1 MIKNSKLK
9 ETLFLLLL
17 LLSSF
22 ILIISYFD
30 FSNDKLFLNIKFF
43 LDNILGFNKW
53 VLPIFIVLLSM
64 FIFFENR
71 NFWLHLLSSLFLV
84 LPIVIL
90 FPDINSKSFLL
101 KKTIENYIGFT
112 LNYFINVLL
121 FFISFIYFFEISIN
135 DLFNNK
141 IPFFLSKTFS
151 SLIFIFSKLF
161 HLFFKS
167 LDFLGMVLIKFF
179 QIIKKS
185 IINNN
190 VSNKPQNVREIEL
203 NELVNKFKN
212 DRNNSISKLNNNE
225 DFVDQKE
232 NKSKQKK
239 TKVSLTLDIEI
250 DEEFIKENALKE
262 IDNYCIPSP
271 KFLHNLVSKIY
282 PRPKSNTV
290 KDYSDILEDTL
301 NNFGIKSK
309 VIDVITG
316 PSITRYELQ
325 IEKGIK
331 VSQVLRLKN
340 DIALALAAIAV
351 RIEAPIPGKSAI
363 GIEVPNDKPIPVYL
377 SDILLTDDFLNTSY
391 EIPLALGKDIS
402 GNIVISDL
410 VRMPHLLIAGSTGS
424 GKTVCINSI
433 ICSLLFNFAPTKLQ
447 LLLIDPKMVELI
459 LYEGVPH
466 VIDIVTDVR
475 KAPSALQQM
484 VKLMEER
491 YKLFSEKRVRSIQEY
506 NNLEDVE
513 KLPFVVI
520 VIDELADLMMTA
532 GNVVETHIAR
542 LTQLAR
548 AAGIHLIIATQRPS
562 ANVITGIIKAN
573 VPSRIAFAVASQI
586 DSRVILDMSGA
597 ENLIGRG
604 DMLYLPIGANRPIRA
619 QGAFIGLKEI
629 ETIVKYWSIQP
640 KPPNLIKIDLSST
653 NLGSVSKGLEDEED
667 PELLKSAAKI
677 ILEDKRASTTLL
689 QRKLRI
695 GFAKAGRIMDILEK
709 LGIVGPQEGSK
720 PRKILIQSIE
730 EIENI
735 FNKSI
740 KD

>member
-1 MIKNSKLK
+1 MKEVELRDILKDVKNKVSK
-9 ETLFLLLL
+9 
-17 LLSSF
+17 
-22 ILIISYFD
+22 
-30 FSNDKLFLNIKFF
+30 
-43 LDNILGFNKW
+43 
-53 VLPIFIVLLSM
+53 
-64 FIFFENR
+64 
-71 NFWLHLLSSLFLV
+71 
-84 LPIVIL
+84 
-90 FPDINSKSFLL
+90 
-101 KKTIENYIGFT
+101 
-112 LNYFINVLL
+112 
-121 FFISFIYFFEISIN
+121 N
-135 DLFNNK
+135 DLEADELK
-141 IPFFLSKTFS
+141 
-151 SLIFIFSKLF
+151 
-161 HLFFKS
+161 
-167 LDFLGMVLIKFF
+167 
-179 QIIKKS
+179 
-185 IINNN
+185 
-190 VSNKPQNVREIEL
+190 QNHTI
-203 NELVNKFKN
+203 
-212 DRNNSISKLNNNE
+212 
-225 DFVDQKE
+225 QKE
-232 NKSKQKK
+232 KENKQKK

-250 DEEFIKENALKE
+250 DEEFIKENCIKE
-262 IDNYCIPSP
+262 VDNYYIPSP
-271 KFLHNLVSKIY
+271 KFLHSLVSKIY
-282 PRPKSNTV
+282 PRPKGNTV
-290 KDYSDILEDTL
+290 KDYSDILEDAL
-301 NNFGIKSK
+301 NNFGIKAK
-309 VIDVITG
+309 VIDVIGG

-363 GIEVPNDKPIPVYL
+363 GIEVPNDKPVPVYL
-377 SDILLTDDFLNTSY
+377 SDILLSEEFLNTSN

-402 GNIVISDL
+402 GNIVIGDL
-410 VRMPHLLIAGSTGS
+410 VKMPHLLIAGSTGS

-466 VIDIVTDVR
+466 VIDIVTDVK
-475 KAPSALQQM
+475 KAPVALQQM

-491 YKLFSEKRVRSIQEY
+491 YKLFSERRVRNIQEY

-520 VIDELADLMMTA
+520 VIDELADLMMTSS
-532 GNVVETHIAR
+532 NVVETHIAR

-640 KPPNLIKIDLSST
+640 KPDNLIKIDLSSLNL
-653 NLGSVSKGLEDEED
+653 NLGGKDLEDDED
-667 PELLKSAAKI
+667 PELLKAAAKI

-695 GFAKAGRIMDILEK
+695 GFAKAGRIMDTLEK
-709 LGIVGPQEGSK
+709 FGIVGPQEGSK

-735 FNKSI
+735 FNSSV

>member
-1 MIKNSKLK
+1 MSKGIKLR
-9 ETLFLLLL
+9 EILFFLLLFL
-17 LLSSF
+17 ASF
-22 ILIISYFD
+22 IFIISYFNL
-30 FSNDKLFLNIKFF
+30 SNDPLFSYIRNF
-43 LDNILGFNKW
+43 LDGLLGFHKW
-53 VLPIFIVLLSM
+53 TLPVFIILISVSL
-64 FIFFENR
+64 FFENR
-71 NFWLHLLSSLFLV
+71 NFLFHFFSSLFLV
-84 LPIVIL
+84 LPFIVL
-90 FPDINSKSFLL
+90 FPDINSKSFIL
-101 KKTIENYIGFT
+101 KKTIEHYVGFT
-112 LNYFINVLL
+112 LSYFINIFL
-121 FFISFIYFFEISIN
+121 FFISFVYFFDISLE

-141 IPFFLSKTFS
+141 IPFFINKTIT
-151 SLIFIFSKLF
+151 IFYLGFIK
-161 HLFFKS
+161 FFNFFLKF
-167 LDFLGMVLIKFF
+167 LDFLGSVFIRAFQFVKNIIIGNNKEKENIKEVELKN
-179 QIIKKS
+179 ILDDVKKKGS
-185 IINNN
+185 KNNL
-190 VSNKPQNVREIEL
+190 EL
-203 NELVNKFKN
+203 NESGKEYT
-212 DRNNSISKLNNNE
+212 IE
-225 DFVDQKE
+225 KE
-232 NKSKQKK
+232 NKQKK

-250 DEEFIKENALKE
+250 DEEFIKENSIKQV
-262 IDNYCIPSP
+262 DNYYIPSP
-271 KFLHNLVSKIY
+271 KFLHSLVSKIY
-282 PRPKSNTV
+282 PRPKGNTV
-290 KDYSDILEDTL
+290 KDYSDILEDAL
-301 NNFGIKSK
+301 NNFGIKAK
-309 VIDVITG
+309 VIEVTSG

-363 GIEVPNDKPIPVYL
+363 GIEVPNDKPVPVYL
-377 SDILLTDDFLNTSY
+377 SDILLTDEFLNASN

-402 GNIVISDL
+402 GNIVIGDL
-410 VRMPHLLIAGSTGS
+410 VKMPHLLIAGSTGS

-466 VIDIVTDVR
+466 VIDIVTDVK
-475 KAPSALQQM
+475 KAPVALQQM

-491 YKLFSEKRVRSIQEY
+491 YKLFSERRVRNIQEY

-513 KLPFVVI
+513 KIPYVVI
-520 VIDELADLMMTA
+520 VIDELADLMMTSS
-532 GNVVETHIAR
+532 NVVETHIAR

-586 DSRVILDMSGA
+586 DSRVILDMAGA

-640 KPPNLIKIDLSST
+640 KPDNLIKIDLSSI
-653 NLGSVSKGLEDEED
+653 NLNMGSKDLDDDED
-667 PELLKSAAKI
+667 PELLKAAAKI

-695 GFAKAGRIMDILEK
+695 GFAKAGRIMDTLEK
-709 LGIVGPQEGSK
+709 FGIVGPQEGSK

-735 FNKSI
+735 FNSSV

>member
-1 MIKNSKLK
+1 MVKNSKLK
-9 ETLFLLLL
+9 EILFLLLL

-30 FSNDKLFLNIKFF
+30 FSNDKLFLNVRFL

-53 VLPIFIVLLSM
+53 VLPTFIVLLSM

-71 NFWLHLLSSLFLV
+71 NFGLHLLSSLFLV

-90 FPDINSKSFLL
+90 FPDFNSKSFLL

-141 IPFFLSKTFS
+141 IPFFLFKTFS
-151 SLIFIFSKLF
+151 NLIFILSKLF
-161 HLFFKS
+161 YLFFKS
-167 LDFLGMVLIKFF
+167 LDFLGMIFIKFF

-190 VSNKPQNVREIEL
+190 VSNKSQNVREIEL

-212 DRNNSISKLNNNE
+212 NRNNSISKLNDNE

-262 IDNYCIPSP
+262 IDNYYIPSP
-271 KFLHNLVSKIY
+271 KFLHSLVSKIY

-290 KDYSDILEDTL
+290 KDYSDILEDAL

-466 VIDIVTDVR
+466 VIDIVTDVK

-491 YKLFSEKRVRSIQEY
+491 YKLFSEKRVRNIQEY

-640 KPPNLIKIDLSST
+640 KPDNLIKIDLSSI
-653 NLGSVSKGLEDEED
+653 NLGSGSKDLEDEED

-735 FNKSI
+735 FNESV

>member
-1 MIKNSKLK
+1 MVKNSKLK
-9 ETLFLLLL
+9 EILFLLLL

-30 FSNDKLFLNIKFF
+30 FSNDKLFLNIRFL

-53 VLPIFIVLLSM
+53 VLPAFIVLLSM

-90 FPDINSKSFLL
+90 FPDFNSKSFLL

-161 HLFFKS
+161 YLFFKF
-167 LDFLGMVLIKFF
+167 LDFLGVIFIKFF
-179 QIIKKS
+179 QIIKKI

-190 VSNKPQNVREIEL
+190 VSNKSQNVREIEL

-225 DFVDQKE
+225 DFVDEKE

-262 IDNYCIPSP
+262 IDNYYIPSP

-290 KDYSDILEDTL
+290 KDYSDILEDAL

-466 VIDIVTDVR
+466 VIDIVTDVK

-491 YKLFSEKRVRSIQEY
+491 YKLFSEKRVRNIQEY

-640 KPPNLIKIDLSST
+640 KPDNLIKIDLSSI
-653 NLGSVSKGLEDEED
+653 NLGSGSKDLEDEED

-735 FNKSI
+735 FNESV

>member
-1 MIKNSKLK
+1 MPVFI
-9 ETLFLLLL
+9 
-17 LLSSF
+17 
-22 ILIISYFD
+22 ILISV
-30 FSNDKLFLNIKFF
+30 SL
-43 LDNILGFNKW
+43 
-53 VLPIFIVLLSM
+53 
-64 FIFFENR
+64 FFESR
-71 NFWLHLLSSLFLV
+71 NFLFHFFSSLFLV
-84 LPIVIL
+84 LPFIVL
-90 FPDINSKSFLL
+90 FPDINSKSFIL
-101 KKTIENYIGFT
+101 KKTIENYVGFT
-112 LNYFINVLL
+112 LNYFINIFL
-121 FFISFIYFFEISIN
+121 FFISFIYFFEISLD

-141 IPFFLSKTFS
+141 IPFFINKIII
-151 SLIFIFSKLF
+151 IFYLGFIK
-161 HLFFKS
+161 FFNFFVKF
-167 LDFLGMVLIKFF
+167 LDFLGSVFIRSYQFVRNIIIGNNKEKENIKEVEL
-179 QIIKKS
+179 KS
-185 IINNN
+185 ILDDVKKKGSKNNLEINE
-190 VSNKPQNVREIEL
+190 SGKEYTIE
-203 NELVNKFKN
+203 
-212 DRNNSISKLNNNE
+212 
-225 DFVDQKE
+225 KE
-232 NKSKQKK
+232 NKQKK
-239 TKVSLTLDIEI
+239 NKVSLTLDIEI
-250 DEEFIKENALKE
+250 DEEFIKENC
-262 IDNYCIPSP
+262 IRQVDNYYIPSP
-271 KFLHNLVSKIY
+271 KFLHSLVSKIY
-282 PRPKSNTV
+282 PRPKGNTV
-290 KDYSDILEDTL
+290 KDYSDILEDAL
-301 NNFGIKSK
+301 NNFGIKAK
-309 VIDVITG
+309 VIEVTSG

-363 GIEVPNDKPIPVYL
+363 GIEVPNDKPVPVYL
-377 SDILLTDDFLNTSY
+377 SDILLTDEFLNASN

-402 GNIVISDL
+402 GNIVIGDL
-410 VRMPHLLIAGSTGS
+410 VKMPHLLIAGSTGS

-466 VIDIVTDVR
+466 VIDIVTDVK
-475 KAPSALQQM
+475 KAPAALQQM

-491 YKLFSEKRVRSIQEY
+491 YKLFSERRVRNIQEY

-513 KLPFVVI
+513 KIPYVVI
-520 VIDELADLMMTA
+520 VIDELADLMMTSS
-532 GNVVETHIAR
+532 NIVETHIAR

-640 KPPNLIKIDLSST
+640 KPDNLIKIDLSSI
-653 NLGSVSKGLEDEED
+653 NLNMGSKDLDDDED
-667 PELLKSAAKI
+667 PELLKAAAKI

-695 GFAKAGRIMDILEK
+695 GFAKAGRIMDTLEK
-709 LGIVGPQEGSK
+709 FGIVGPQEGSK

-735 FNKSI
+735 FNSSV

>member
-1 MIKNSKLK
+1 MSKGIKLR
-9 ETLFLLLL
+9 EILFFLLLFL
-17 LLSSF
+17 ASF
-22 ILIISYFD
+22 IFVISYFNLSSD
-30 FSNDKLFLNIKFF
+30 PLFSYIRNF
-43 LDNILGFNKW
+43 LDGLLGFNKW
-53 VLPIFIVLLSM
+53 ALPVFIILISVSL
-64 FIFFENR
+64 FFESR
-71 NFWLHLLSSLFLV
+71 NFLFHFFSSLFLV
-84 LPIVIL
+84 LPFIVL
-90 FPDINSKSFLL
+90 FPDINSKSFIL
-101 KKTIENYIGFT
+101 KKTIENYVGFT
-112 LNYFINVLL
+112 LNYFINIFL
-121 FFISFIYFFEISIN
+121 FFISFIYFFEISLD

-141 IPFFLSKTFS
+141 IPFFINKIII
-151 SLIFIFSKLF
+151 IFYLGFIK
-161 HLFFKS
+161 FFNFFVKF
-167 LDFLGMVLIKFF
+167 LDFLGSVFIRSYQFVRNIIIGNNKEKENIKEVEL
-179 QIIKKS
+179 KS
-185 IINNN
+185 ILDDVKKKGSKNNLEINE
-190 VSNKPQNVREIEL
+190 SGKEYTIE
-203 NELVNKFKN
+203 
-212 DRNNSISKLNNNE
+212 
-225 DFVDQKE
+225 KE
-232 NKSKQKK
+232 NKQKK
-239 TKVSLTLDIEI
+239 NKVSLTLDIEI
-250 DEEFIKENALKE
+250 DEEFIKENC
-262 IDNYCIPSP
+262 IRQVDNYYIPSP
-271 KFLHNLVSKIY
+271 KFLHTLVSKIY
-282 PRPKSNTV
+282 PRPKGNTV
-290 KDYSDILEDTL
+290 KDYSDILEDAL
-301 NNFGIKSK
+301 NNFGIKAK
-309 VIDVITG
+309 VIEVTSG

-363 GIEVPNDKPIPVYL
+363 GIEVPNDKPVPVYL
-377 SDILLTDDFLNTSY
+377 SDILLTDEFLNASN

-402 GNIVISDL
+402 GNIVIGDL
-410 VRMPHLLIAGSTGS
+410 VKMPHLLIAGSTGS

-466 VIDIVTDVR
+466 VIDIVTDVK
-475 KAPSALQQM
+475 KAPAALQQM

-491 YKLFSEKRVRSIQEY
+491 YKLFSERRVRNIQEY

-513 KLPFVVI
+513 KIPYVVI
-520 VIDELADLMMTA
+520 VIDELADLMMTSS
-532 GNVVETHIAR
+532 NIVETHIAR

-640 KPPNLIKIDLSST
+640 KPDNLIKIDLSSI
-653 NLGSVSKGLEDEED
+653 NLNMGSKDLDDDED
-667 PELLKSAAKI
+667 PELLKAAAKI

-695 GFAKAGRIMDILEK
+695 GFAKAGRIMDTLEK
-709 LGIVGPQEGSK
+709 FGIVGPQEGSK

-735 FNKSI
+735 FNSSV

>member
-1 MIKNSKLK
+1 MSKGIKLR
-9 ETLFLLLL
+9 EILFFLLLFL
-17 LLSSF
+17 ASF
-22 ILIISYFD
+22 IFVISYFNLSSD
-30 FSNDKLFLNIKFF
+30 PLFSYIRNF
-43 LDNILGFNKW
+43 LDGLLGFNKW
-53 VLPIFIVLLSM
+53 ALPVFIILISVSL
-64 FIFFENR
+64 FFESR
-71 NFWLHLLSSLFLV
+71 NFLFHFFSSLFLV
-84 LPIVIL
+84 LPFIVL
-90 FPDINSKSFLL
+90 FPDINSKSFIL
-101 KKTIENYIGFT
+101 KKTIENYVGFT
-112 LNYFINVLL
+112 LNYFINIFL
-121 FFISFIYFFEISIN
+121 FFISFIYFFEISLD

-141 IPFFLSKTFS
+141 IPFFINKIII
-151 SLIFIFSKLF
+151 IFYLGFIK
-161 HLFFKS
+161 FFNFFVKF
-167 LDFLGMVLIKFF
+167 LDFLGSVFIRSYQFVRNIIIGNNKEKENIKEVEL
-179 QIIKKS
+179 KS
-185 IINNN
+185 ILDDVKKKGSKNNLEINE
-190 VSNKPQNVREIEL
+190 SGKEYTIE
-203 NELVNKFKN
+203 
-212 DRNNSISKLNNNE
+212 
-225 DFVDQKE
+225 KE
-232 NKSKQKK
+232 NKQKK
-239 TKVSLTLDIEI
+239 NKVSLTLDIEI
-250 DEEFIKENALKE
+250 DEEFIKENCIKQV
-262 IDNYCIPSP
+262 DNYYIPSP
-271 KFLHNLVSKIY
+271 NFLHSLVSKIY
-282 PRPKSNTV
+282 PRPKGNTV
-290 KDYSDILEDTL
+290 KDYSDILEDAL

-363 GIEVPNDKPIPVYL
+363 GIEVPNDKPVPVYL
-377 SDILLTDDFLNTSY
+377 SDILLTDEFLNASN

-402 GNIVISDL
+402 GNIVIGDL
-410 VRMPHLLIAGSTGS
+410 VKMPHLLIAGSTGS

-466 VIDIVTDVR
+466 VIDIVTDVK
-475 KAPSALQQM
+475 KAPAALQQM

-491 YKLFSEKRVRSIQEY
+491 YKLFSERRVRNIQEY

-513 KLPFVVI
+513 KIPYVVI
-520 VIDELADLMMTA
+520 VIDELADLMMTSS
-532 GNVVETHIAR
+532 NVVETHIAR

-640 KPPNLIKIDLSST
+640 KPDNLIKIDLSSI
-653 NLGSVSKGLEDEED
+653 NLNMGSKDLDDDED
-667 PELLKSAAKI
+667 PELLKAAAKI

-695 GFAKAGRIMDILEK
+695 GFAKAGRIMDTLEK
-709 LGIVGPQEGSK
+709 FGIVGPQEGSK

-735 FNKSI
+735 FNSSV

>member
-1 MIKNSKLK
+1 MTKNSKLK
-9 ETLFLLLL
+9 EILFLILL

-30 FSNDKLFLNIKFF
+30 FSNDKLFLGIRFL

-53 VLPIFIVLLSM
+53 ILPVFIILLSM

-71 NFWLHLLSSLFLV
+71 NFLLHLLSSLFLI
-84 LPIVIL
+84 LPIVML
-90 FPDINSKSFLL
+90 FTDINSKSFLL
-101 KKTIENYIGFT
+101 KKAIENYIGFT

-121 FFISFIYFFEISIN
+121 FFISFIYFFEISVN
-135 DLFNNK
+135 DLFNK
-141 IPFFLSKTFS
+141 RIPFFLSKAFS
-151 SLIFIFSKLF
+151 ILTFIFSKLF
-161 HLFFKS
+161 FLFLKF
-167 LDFLGMVLIKFF
+167 LDFLGIFLIKVF
-179 QIIKKS
+179 QILKKAIVNS
-185 IINNN
+185 NI
-190 VSNKPQNVREIEL
+190 SNKSQNVREVEL
-203 NELVNKFKN
+203 NELISNLKNKKS
-212 DRNNSISKLNNNE
+212 NSINNLNDSEN
-225 DFVDQKE
+225 FVDEKE
-232 NKSKQKK
+232 NKSKQKR

-262 IDNYCIPSP
+262 IDNYYIPSP

-282 PRPKSNTV
+282 PRPKSNTI
-290 KDYSDILEDTL
+290 KDYSDILEDAL

-377 SDILLTDDFLNTSY
+377 SDILLTDDFLNNSY

-402 GNIVISDL
+402 SNIVISDL

-433 ICSLLFNFAPTKLQ
+433 ICSLLFNFSPTKLQ

-466 VIDIVTDVR
+466 VIDIVTDVK

-491 YKLFSEKRVRSIQEY
+491 YKLFSEKRVRNIQEY

-520 VIDELADLMMTA
+520 VIDELADLMMTS

-640 KPPNLIKIDLSST
+640 KPDNLIKIDLSSI
-653 NLGSVSKGLEDEED
+653 NLAGGSKDLEDEED
-667 PELLKSAAKI
+667 PELLKTAAKI
-677 ILEDKRASTTLL
+677 ILQDKRASTTLL

-709 LGIVGPQEGSK
+709 FGIVGPQEGSK

-735 FNKSI
+735 FNESV

>member
-1 MIKNSKLK
+1 MVKNSKLK
-9 ETLFLLLL
+9 EILFLLLL

-30 FSNDKLFLNIKFF
+30 FSNDKLFLNIRFL

-53 VLPIFIVLLSM
+53 VLSVFIVLLSM

-71 NFWLHLLSSLFLV
+71 NFWVHLLTSLFLV

-90 FPDINSKSFLL
+90 FPDFNSKSFLL
-101 KKTIENYIGFT
+101 KKAIENYIGFT

-161 HLFFKS
+161 YLFFKS
-167 LDFLGMVLIKFF
+167 LDFLGMFFIKFF
-179 QIIKKS
+179 QIIKKI

-190 VSNKPQNVREIEL
+190 VSNKSQNVREVEL

-212 DRNNSISKLNNNE
+212 DRNNSISKLNDNE

-262 IDNYCIPSP
+262 IDNYYIPSP
-271 KFLHNLVSKIY
+271 KFLHSLVSKIY

-290 KDYSDILEDTL
+290 KDYSDILEDAL

-466 VIDIVTDVR
+466 VIDIVTDVK

-491 YKLFSEKRVRSIQEY
+491 YKLFSEKRVRNIQEY

-640 KPPNLIKIDLSST
+640 KPDNLIKIDLSSI
-653 NLGSVSKGLEDEED
+653 NLGSGSKDLEDEED

-735 FNKSI
+735 FNESV

>member
-1 MIKNSKLK
+1 
-9 ETLFLLLL
+9 
-17 LLSSF
+17 
-22 ILIISYFD
+22 
-30 FSNDKLFLNIKFF
+30 
-43 LDNILGFNKW
+43 
-53 VLPIFIVLLSM
+53 VLPIIL
-64 FIFFENR
+64 
-71 NFWLHLLSSLFLV
+71 
-84 LPIVIL
+84 L
-90 FPDINSKSFLL
+90 FPDVNSKSFIL
-101 KKTIENYIGFT
+101 KKILDNKIGFT
-112 LNYFINVLL
+112 LNYFINVFL
-121 FFISFIYFFEISIN
+121 FFISFIYFFEISIE

-141 IPFFLSKTFS
+141 IPLFLKKMFKSI
-151 SLIFIFSKLF
+151 IFIFSKLVYI
-161 HLFFKS
+161 FFKF
-167 LDFLGMVLIKFF
+167 LDFLGLFLIKVFKYF
-179 QIIKKS
+179 RSLVLAKDKQDSKEVDISDFIKNTKDIKDNVKDKEKIIDKD
-185 IINNN
+185 IN
-190 VSNKPQNVREIEL
+190 
-203 NELVNKFKN
+203 
-212 DRNNSISKLNNNE
+212 
-225 DFVDQKE
+225 
-232 NKSKQKK
+232 KQKK
-239 TKVSLTLDIEI
+239 ARVSLTLDIEI
-250 DEEFIKENALKE
+250 DQDFIKENAIKE
-262 IDNYCIPSP
+262 VDNYYIPSP

-282 PRPKSNTV
+282 PRPKGNTV
-290 KDYSDILEDTL
+290 KDYSDILEDAL

-363 GIEVPNDKPIPVYL
+363 GIEVPNDKPVPVYL
-377 SDILLTDDFLNTSY
+377 SDILLSEEFINNSN

-402 GNIVISDL
+402 GNIVIGDL

-466 VIDIVTDVR
+466 VIDIVTDVK
-475 KAPSALQQM
+475 KAPAALQQM
-484 VKLMEER
+484 VKLMEDR
-491 YKLFSEKRVRSIQEY
+491 YKLFSEKRVRNIQEY

-629 ETIVKYWSIQP
+629 ETIVKYWAIQP
-640 KPPNLIKIDLSST
+640 KPDNLIKIDLS
-653 NLGSVSKGLEDEED
+653 NVVLGTANKELDEEED
-667 PELLKSAAKI
+667 PELLKAAAKI
-677 ILEDKRASTTLL
+677 ILKDKRASTTLL

-709 LGIVGPQEGSK
+709 FGIVGPQEGSK

-735 FNKSI
+735 FNGSL

>member
-1 MIKNSKLK
+1 MVKNSKLK
-9 ETLFLLLL
+9 EILFLLLL

-30 FSNDKLFLNIKFF
+30 FSNDKLFLNIRFL

-53 VLPIFIVLLSM
+53 VLPAFIVLLSM

-90 FPDINSKSFLL
+90 FPDFNSKSFLL

-161 HLFFKS
+161 YLSFKS
-167 LDFLGMVLIKFF
+167 LDFLGMLFIKFF
-179 QIIKKS
+179 QIIKNT
-185 IINNN
+185 IINN
-190 VSNKPQNVREIEL
+190 SFSTKSQNVKEIEL

-212 DRNNSISKLNNNE
+212 DRNNSISKLNDNE

-262 IDNYCIPSP
+262 IDNYYIPSP
-271 KFLHNLVSKIY
+271 KFLHSLVSKIY

-290 KDYSDILEDTL
+290 KDYSDILEDAL

-466 VIDIVTDVR
+466 VIDIVTDVK

-491 YKLFSEKRVRSIQEY
+491 YKLFSEKRVRNIQEY

-640 KPPNLIKIDLSST
+640 KPDNLIKIDLSST
-653 NLGSVSKGLEDEED
+653 NLGSGSKDLEDEED

-735 FNKSI
+735 FNESV

>member
-1 MIKNSKLK
+1 MAKNSKLK

-30 FSNDKLFLNIKFF
+30 FSNDKLFLNIRFL

-53 VLPIFIVLLSM
+53 VLPTFIVLLSM

-71 NFWLHLLSSLFLV
+71 NFWVHLLSSIFLV

-161 HLFFKS
+161 YLSFKS
-167 LDFLGMVLIKFF
+167 LDFLGMVFIKFF

-190 VSNKPQNVREIEL
+190 VSNKSQNVREIEL

-212 DRNNSISKLNNNE
+212 NRNNSISKLNNNE

-262 IDNYCIPSP
+262 IDNYYIPSP

-290 KDYSDILEDTL
+290 KDYSDILEDAL

-466 VIDIVTDVR
+466 VIDIVTDVK

-491 YKLFSEKRVRSIQEY
+491 YKLFSEKRVRNIQEY

-629 ETIVKYWSIQP
+629 ETIVKYWSIQL
-640 KPPNLIKIDLSST
+640 KPDNLIKIDLSSI
-653 NLGSVSKGLEDEED
+653 NLGSGSKDLEDEED

-735 FNKSI
+735 FSESI

>member
-1 MIKNSKLK
+1 MYRNSKLK
-9 ETLFLLLL
+9 EILFFILLLL
-17 LLSSF
+17 ASF
-22 ILIISYFD
+22 ILILSYFN
-30 FSNDKLFLNIKFF
+30 FNNDKLFLSIKNF
-43 LDNILGFNKW
+43 LESILGFNKW
-53 VLPIFIVLLSM
+53 VLSVFIVLLSM

-71 NFWLHLLSSLFLV
+71 NFFIHFFSSLFLV
-84 LPIVIL
+84 LPIILL
-90 FPDINSKSFLL
+90 FPDVNSKSFIL
-101 KKTIENYIGFT
+101 KKILDNKIGFT
-112 LNYFINVLL
+112 LNYFINVFL
-121 FFISFIYFFEISIN
+121 FFISFIYFFEISIE

-141 IPFFLSKTFS
+141 IPLFLKKMFKSI
-151 SLIFIFSKLF
+151 IFIFSKLVYI
-161 HLFFKS
+161 FFKF
-167 LDFLGMVLIKFF
+167 LDFLGLFLIKVFKYF
-179 QIIKKS
+179 RSLVLAKDKQDSKEVDISDFIKNTKDIKDNVKDKEKIIDKD
-185 IINNN
+185 IN
-190 VSNKPQNVREIEL
+190 
-203 NELVNKFKN
+203 
-212 DRNNSISKLNNNE
+212 
-225 DFVDQKE
+225 
-232 NKSKQKK
+232 KQKK
-239 TKVSLTLDIEI
+239 ARVSLTLDIEI
-250 DEEFIKENALKE
+250 DQDFIKENAIKE
-262 IDNYCIPSP
+262 VDNYYIPSP

-282 PRPKSNTV
+282 PRPKGNTV
-290 KDYSDILEDTL
+290 RDYSDILEDAL

-363 GIEVPNDKPIPVYL
+363 GIEVPNDKPVPVYL
-377 SDILLTDDFLNTSY
+377 SDILLSEEFINNSN

-402 GNIVISDL
+402 GNIVIGDL

-466 VIDIVTDVR
+466 VIDIVTDVK
-475 KAPSALQQM
+475 KAPAALQQM
-484 VKLMEER
+484 VKLMEDR
-491 YKLFSEKRVRSIQEY
+491 YKLFSEKRVRNIQEY

-629 ETIVKYWSIQP
+629 ETIVKYWAIQP
-640 KPPNLIKIDLSST
+640 KPDNLIKIDLS
-653 NLGSVSKGLEDEED
+653 NVVLGTANKELDEEED
-667 PELLKSAAKI
+667 PELLKAAAKI

-709 LGIVGPQEGSK
+709 FGIVGPQEGSK

-735 FNKSI
+735 FN
-740 KD
+740 

>member
-1 MIKNSKLK
+1 MVKNSKLK
-9 ETLFLLLL
+9 EILFLLLL

-30 FSNDKLFLNIKFF
+30 FSNDKLFLNIRFL

-53 VLPIFIVLLSM
+53 VLPAFIVLLSM

-151 SLIFIFSKLF
+151 SLIFILSKLF
-161 HLFFKS
+161 YLFFKS
-167 LDFLGMVLIKFF
+167 LDFLGMIFIKFF
-179 QIIKKS
+179 QIIKNT
-185 IINNN
+185 IINN
-190 VSNKPQNVREIEL
+190 SFSTKSQNVKEIEL

-212 DRNNSISKLNNNE
+212 DRNNSISKLNDNE
-225 DFVDQKE
+225 DFLDQKE

-262 IDNYCIPSP
+262 IDNYYIPSP

-290 KDYSDILEDTL
+290 KDYSDILEDAL

-466 VIDIVTDVR
+466 VIDIVTDVK

-491 YKLFSEKRVRSIQEY
+491 YKLFSEKRVRNIQEY

-640 KPPNLIKIDLSST
+640 KPDNLIKIDLSSI
-653 NLGSVSKGLEDEED
+653 NLGSGSKDLEDEED

-735 FNKSI
+735 FNESV

>member
-1 MIKNSKLK
+1 MSKGIKLR
-9 ETLFLLLL
+9 EILFFLLLFL
-17 LLSSF
+17 ASF
-22 ILIISYFD
+22 IFVISYFNLSSD
-30 FSNDKLFLNIKFF
+30 PLFSYIRNF
-43 LDNILGFNKW
+43 LDGLLGFNKW
-53 VLPIFIVLLSM
+53 ALPVFIILISVSL
-64 FIFFENR
+64 FFESR
-71 NFWLHLLSSLFLV
+71 NFLFHFFSSLFLV
-84 LPIVIL
+84 LPFIVL
-90 FPDINSKSFLL
+90 FPDINSKSFIL
-101 KKTIENYIGFT
+101 KKTIENYVGFT
-112 LNYFINVLL
+112 LNYFINIFL
-121 FFISFIYFFEISIN
+121 FFISFIYFFEISLD

-141 IPFFLSKTFS
+141 IPFFINKIII
-151 SLIFIFSKLF
+151 IFYLGFIK
-161 HLFFKS
+161 FFNFFVKF
-167 LDFLGMVLIKFF
+167 LDFLGSVFIRSYQFVRNIIIGNNKEKENIKEVEL
-179 QIIKKS
+179 KS
-185 IINNN
+185 ILDDVKKKGSKNNLEINE
-190 VSNKPQNVREIEL
+190 SGKEYTIE
-203 NELVNKFKN
+203 
-212 DRNNSISKLNNNE
+212 
-225 DFVDQKE
+225 KE
-232 NKSKQKK
+232 NKQKK
-239 TKVSLTLDIEI
+239 NKVSLTLDIEI
-250 DEEFIKENALKE
+250 DEEFIKENC
-262 IDNYCIPSP
+262 IRQVDNYYIPSP
-271 KFLHNLVSKIY
+271 KFLHTLVSKIY
-282 PRPKSNTV
+282 PRPKGNTV
-290 KDYSDILEDTL
+290 KDYSDILEDAL
-301 NNFGIKSK
+301 NNFGIKAK
-309 VIDVITG
+309 VIEVTSG

-363 GIEVPNDKPIPVYL
+363 GIEVPNDKPVPVYL
-377 SDILLTDDFLNTSY
+377 SDILLTDEFLNASN

-402 GNIVISDL
+402 GNIVIGDL
-410 VRMPHLLIAGSTGS
+410 VKMPHLLIAGSTGS

-459 LYEGVPH
+459 LYEGGPH
-466 VIDIVTDVR
+466 VIDIVTDVK
-475 KAPSALQQM
+475 KAPVALQQM

-491 YKLFSEKRVRSIQEY
+491 YKLFSERRVRNIQEY
-506 NNLEDVE
+506 NNLDDVE
-513 KLPFVVI
+513 KIPYVVI
-520 VIDELADLMMTA
+520 VIDELADLMMTSS
-532 GNVVETHIAR
+532 NVVETHIAR

-640 KPPNLIKIDLSST
+640 KPDNLIKIDLSSI
-653 NLGSVSKGLEDEED
+653 NLNMGSKDLDDDED
-667 PELLKSAAKI
+667 PELLKAAAKI

-695 GFAKAGRIMDILEK
+695 GFAKAGRIMDTLEK
-709 LGIVGPQEGSK
+709 FGIVGPQEGSK

-730 EIENI
+730 EIKNI
-735 FNKSI
+735 FNSSV

>member
-1 MIKNSKLK
+1 MTKNSKLK
-9 ETLFLLLL
+9 EILFLILL

-30 FSNDKLFLNIKFF
+30 FSNDKLFLGIRFL

-53 VLPIFIVLLSM
+53 ILPVFIILLSM

-71 NFWLHLLSSLFLV
+71 NFLLHLLSSLFLI
-84 LPIVIL
+84 LPIVML
-90 FPDINSKSFLL
+90 FTDINSKSFLL
-101 KKTIENYIGFT
+101 KKAIENYIGFT

-121 FFISFIYFFEISIN
+121 FFISFIYFFEISVN
-135 DLFNNK
+135 DLFNK
-141 IPFFLSKTFS
+141 RIPFFLSKAFS
-151 SLIFIFSKLF
+151 ILTFIFSKLF
-161 HLFFKS
+161 FLFLKF
-167 LDFLGMVLIKFF
+167 LDFLGIFLIKVF
-179 QIIKKS
+179 QILKKAIVNS
-185 IINNN
+185 NI
-190 VSNKPQNVREIEL
+190 SNKSQNVREVEL
-203 NELVNKFKN
+203 NELISNLKNKKS
-212 DRNNSISKLNNNE
+212 NSINNLNDSEN
-225 DFVDQKE
+225 FVDEKE
-232 NKSKQKK
+232 NKSKQKR

-262 IDNYCIPSP
+262 IDNYYIPSP

-282 PRPKSNTV
+282 PRPKSNTI
-290 KDYSDILEDTL
+290 KDYSDILEDAL

-377 SDILLTDDFLNTSY
+377 SDILLTDDFLNNSY

-402 GNIVISDL
+402 SNIVISDL

-466 VIDIVTDVR
+466 VIDIVTDVK

-491 YKLFSEKRVRSIQEY
+491 YKLFSEKRVRNIQEY

-520 VIDELADLMMTA
+520 VIDELADLMMTS

-640 KPPNLIKIDLSST
+640 KPDNLIKIDLSSI
-653 NLGSVSKGLEDEED
+653 NLAGGSKDLEDEED
-667 PELLKSAAKI
+667 PELLKTAAKI
-677 ILEDKRASTTLL
+677 ILQDKRASTTLL

-709 LGIVGPQEGSK
+709 FGIVGPQEGSK

-735 FNKSI
+735 FNESV

>member
-1 MIKNSKLK
+1 MSRNSKLK
-9 ETLFLLLL
+9 DILFFILLLL
-17 LLSSF
+17 ASF
-22 ILIISYFD
+22 ILILGYFN
-30 FSNDKLFLNIKFF
+30 FSSDKLFLSIKNF
-43 LDNILGFNKW
+43 LEDILGFNKW
-53 VLPIFIVLLSM
+53 TLAVFIVLLSM
-64 FIFFENR
+64 FVFFENR
-71 NFWLHLLSSLFLV
+71 SFLIHFFSSLFLV
-84 LPIVIL
+84 LPVILL
-90 FPDINSKSFLL
+90 FPDFNSKSFIL
-101 KKTIENYIGFT
+101 KKIIENKIGFT
-112 LNYFINVLL
+112 LNYFINIFL
-121 FFISFIYFFEISIN
+121 FFVSFIYFFEISIE

-141 IPFFLSKTFS
+141 IPLFLKKIVS
-151 SLIFIFSKLF
+151 SFIFIFSKLVYIF
-161 HLFFKS
+161 LKIT
-167 LDFLGMVLIKFF
+167 DFLGLFLINIFKYFKFLFLFKGKENSKELNIKELGINELISDLIKNNKD
-179 QIIKKS
+179 IKD
-185 IINNN
+185 N
-190 VSNKPQNVREIEL
+190 SNKDKGKIID
-203 NELVNKFKN
+203 K
-212 DRNNSISKLNNNE
+212 DIT
-225 DFVDQKE
+225 
-232 NKSKQKK
+232 KQRRM
-239 TKVSLTLDIEI
+239 KVTLTLDIEI
-250 DEEFIKENALKE
+250 DHDFIKENAIKE
-262 IDNYCIPSP
+262 VDNYYIPSP

-282 PRPKSNTV
+282 PRLKGNTV

-377 SDILLTDDFLNTSY
+377 SDILLSGEFLNNSN

-402 GNIVISDL
+402 GNIVVADL
-410 VRMPHLLIAGSTGS
+410 VKMPHLLIAGSTGS

-459 LYEGVPH
+459 LYEGVSH
-466 VIDIVTDVR
+466 VIDIVTDVK
-475 KAPSALQQM
+475 KAPAALQQM
-484 VKLMEER
+484 VKLMEDR
-491 YKLFSEKRVRSIQEY
+491 YKLFSEKRVRNIQEY
-506 NNLEDVE
+506 NNLDDVE

-548 AAGIHLIIATQRPS
+548 AAGMHLIIATQRPS

-586 DSRVILDMSGA
+586 DSRVILDISGA

-629 ETIVKYWSIQP
+629 ETIVKYWAIQP
-640 KPPNLIKIDLSST
+640 KPENLIKIDLSNVT
-653 NLGSVSKGLEDEED
+653 LGTFNKDFEDDED
-667 PELLKSAAKI
+667 PELLRAAAKI

-709 LGIVGPQEGSK
+709 FGVVGPQEGSK

-735 FNKSI
+735 FN
-740 KD
+740 

>member
-1 MIKNSKLK
+1 MSKGIKLR
-9 ETLFLLLL
+9 EILFFLLLFL
-17 LLSSF
+17 ASF
-22 ILIISYFD
+22 IFVISYFNLSSD
-30 FSNDKLFLNIKFF
+30 PLFSYIRNF
-43 LDNILGFNKW
+43 LDGLLGFNKW
-53 VLPIFIVLLSM
+53 ALPVFIILISVSL
-64 FIFFENR
+64 FFESR
-71 NFWLHLLSSLFLV
+71 NFLFHFFSSLFLV
-84 LPIVIL
+84 LPFIVL
-90 FPDINSKSFLL
+90 FPDINSKSFIL
-101 KKTIENYIGFT
+101 KKTIENYVGFT
-112 LNYFINVLL
+112 LNYFINIFL
-121 FFISFIYFFEISIN
+121 FFISFIYFFEISLD

-141 IPFFLSKTFS
+141 IPFFINKIII
-151 SLIFIFSKLF
+151 IFYLGFIK
-161 HLFFKS
+161 FFNFFVKF
-167 LDFLGMVLIKFF
+167 LDFLGSVFIRSYQFVRNIIIGNNKEKENIKEVEL
-179 QIIKKS
+179 KS
-185 IINNN
+185 ILDDVKKKGSKNNLEINE
-190 VSNKPQNVREIEL
+190 SGKEYTIE
-203 NELVNKFKN
+203 
-212 DRNNSISKLNNNE
+212 
-225 DFVDQKE
+225 KE
-232 NKSKQKK
+232 NKQKK
-239 TKVSLTLDIEI
+239 NKVSLTLDIEI
-250 DEEFIKENALKE
+250 DEEFIKENC
-262 IDNYCIPSP
+262 IRQVDNYYIPSP
-271 KFLHNLVSKIY
+271 KFLHTLVSKIY
-282 PRPKSNTV
+282 PRPKGNTV
-290 KDYSDILEDTL
+290 KDYSDILEDAL
-301 NNFGIKSK
+301 NNFGIKAK
-309 VIDVITG
+309 VIEVTSG

-363 GIEVPNDKPIPVYL
+363 GIEVPNDKPVPVYL
-377 SDILLTDDFLNTSY
+377 SDILLTDEFLNASN

-402 GNIVISDL
+402 GNIVIGDL
-410 VRMPHLLIAGSTGS
+410 VKMPHLLIAGSTGS

-466 VIDIVTDVR
+466 VIDIVTDVK
-475 KAPSALQQM
+475 KAPAALQQM

-491 YKLFSEKRVRSIQEY
+491 YKLFSERRVRNIQEY

-513 KLPFVVI
+513 KIPYVVI
-520 VIDELADLMMTA
+520 VIDELADLMMTSS
-532 GNVVETHIAR
+532 NVVETHIAR

-640 KPPNLIKIDLSST
+640 KPDNLIKIDLSSI
-653 NLGSVSKGLEDEED
+653 NLNMGSKDLDDDED
-667 PELLKSAAKI
+667 PELLKAAAKI

-695 GFAKAGRIMDILEK
+695 GFAKAGRIMDTLEK
-709 LGIVGPQEGSK
+709 FGIVGPQEGSK

-735 FNKSI
+735 FNSSV